1 MAKNRRSRNKE
12 IAAPQRVAS
21 GRVRWPVR
29 TVSVRRQ
36 PRPEAP
42 LVQHLV
48 NDLGLDLPVTE
59 AELDAIEQLLGADLR
74 AFLGARH

>member
-12 IAAPQRVAS
+12 IAAPQRVAL
-21 GRVRWPVR
+21 GRVRWPAR
-29 TVSVRRQ
+29 AVSVRRQ
-36 PRPEAP
+36 PRPDAP

-48 NDLGLDLPVTE
+48 NDLGSALPVTE